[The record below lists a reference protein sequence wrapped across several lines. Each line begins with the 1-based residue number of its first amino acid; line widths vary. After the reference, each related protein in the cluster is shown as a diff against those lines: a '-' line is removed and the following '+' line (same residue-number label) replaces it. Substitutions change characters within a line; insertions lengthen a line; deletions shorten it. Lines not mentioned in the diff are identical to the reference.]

1 MSSFS
6 RELFFSSQ
14 STSDSL
20 KKELKKLLNG
30 SPELIDLGCGL
41 TDGHFQGPN
50 TLNFPG
56 HSSGQMEN
64 GQKDGNEVSNCEL
77 IDCDI
82 GVTYE
87 QMQAIIE
94 GALIES
100 GYYHMP
106 SLGTQFS
113 STPTRMN
120 SSS

>member
-1 MSSFS
+1 MVLEIFS
-6 RELFFSSQ
+6 VFFFSF
-14 STSDSL
+14 L
-20 KKELKKLLNG
+20 
-30 SPELIDLGCGL
+30 
-41 TDGHFQGPN
+41 
-50 TLNFPG
+50 
-56 HSSGQMEN
+56 
-64 GQKDGNEVSNCEL
+64 VSNCEL

-120 SSS
+120 SSSRIPNTTTESHTN